1 MLVIS
6 IREFRANQGKYLS
19 MALEGQDIILKSR
32 SKGSFRIIPLT
43 EDDTLMSKE
52 EYFANIDRSLQE
64 IKEGKGFEM
73 LPNES
78 LSDFLKRT
86 ECTK

>member
-19 MALEGQDIILKSR
+19 MASEGQDIILKSR

>member
-6 IREFRANQGKYLS
+6 IREFRANQGKYLG
-19 MALEGQDIILKSR
+19 MASEGQDIILKSR
-32 SKGSFRIIPLT
+32 SKGSFRIVPLT

-64 IKEGKGFEM
+64 IKEGKGIEM